1 MAFNLQQIEDL
12 HTELRKHLG
21 PVVCAA
27 LEDETVTDI
36 KCSDGQ
42 VWVTYHRRG
51 NVNTGA
57 VLSEDDRRLALNV
70 MASLLGKKINAE
82 SSSLSGELPLTGDRI
97 QGFVPPTSQEPGFY
111 IRIHA
116 PEIFTFNDYLEKGIL
131 LPWQVKVIREHIQA
145 RSNIVFSGATGSG
158 KTTLLNTALDE
169 VSGSKEHV
177 VVIEDTKEIKCNCP
191 NSSFLL
197 TNEDRSLQRLIV
209 DSMRIKPE
217 RLIIGEVRDKA
228 GLDLLRAWSTG
239 HGGGMTTVHANSV
252 AGVFQRYAQFCQ
264 EAGVPPQW
272 LLMQS
277 TIGLI
282 VQMEKIGDQRR
293 ATEIEEVRHDVIAEQ
308 MPIALT
314 RLGPS

>member
-51 NVNTGA
+51 NVNTGD

-82 SSSLSGELPLTGDRI
+82 SPSLSGELPLTGDRV
-97 QGFVPPTSQEPGFY
+97 QGFVQPISAPAFY
-111 IRIHA
+111 IRRHA
-116 PEIFTFNDYLEKGIL
+116 PEIFTFDDYVEKGIL
-131 LPWQVKVIREHIQA
+131 LPWQVKVIREHYYVQ
-145 RSNIVFSGATGSG
+145 SNVVFSGATGSG
-158 KTTLLNTALDE
+158 KTTLLNTALND
-169 VSGSKEHV
+169 SASNDHT
-177 VVIEDTKEIKCNCP
+177 VVIEDTKEIKCKHP
-191 NSSFLL
+191 NVSFLL
-197 TNEDRSLQRLIV
+197 TNETKSLQSLIM
-209 DSMRIKPE
+209 DSMRIAPS
-217 RLIIGEVRDKA
+217 RLIIGETRDRA

-239 HGGGMTTVHANSV
+239 HGGGMTTVHASSA
-252 AGVFQRYAQFCQ
+252 AGVFQRFAQFCQ

-282 VQMEKIGDQRR
+282 VHMEITTAGRR
-293 ATEIEEVRHDVIAEQ
+293 CTEIEEVRRDTVAEHI
-308 MPIALT
+308 PIALT
-314 RLGPS
+314 RLGPT

>member
-1 MAFNLQQIEDL
+1 MAFNLQQIEEL
-12 HTELRKHLG
+12 YVELRKHLG

-70 MASLLGKKINAE
+70 MASLLSKKINAE
-82 SSSLSGELPLTGDRI
+82 SPSLSGELPLTGDRV
-97 QGFVPPTSQEPGFY
+97 QGFVPPISAPAFY
-111 IRIHA
+111 IRRHA
-116 PEIFTFNDYLEKGIL
+116 PEIFTFHDYVEKGIL

-169 VSGSKEHV
+169 IRSSKEHV
-177 VVIEDTKEIKCNCP
+177 VIIEDTKEIKCKCP
-191 NSSFLL
+191 NVSFLL
-197 TNEDRSLQRLIV
+197 TNEDKPLQRVIA
-209 DSMRIKPE
+209 DAMRVKPE
-217 RLIIGEVRDKA
+217 RLIIGETRDKA
-228 GLDLLRAWSTG
+228 GLDLLRAWQTG
-239 HGGGMTTVHANSV
+239 HSGGFTTVHASSA
-252 AGVFQRYAQFCQ
+252 AGVFQRFAQFCQ

-272 LLMQS
+272 LLIQS
-277 TIGLI
+277 TIVLI
-282 VQMEKIGDQRR
+282 VHMEMTPAGRR
-293 ATEIEEVRHDVIAEQ
+293 CTAVEEVRRDGLAEHI
-308 MPIALT
+308 PIALT
-314 RLGPS
+314 RLGPP

>member
-1 MAFNLQQIEDL
+1 MAFNLQQIADL

-70 MASLLGKKINAE
+70 MAALLSKKINAE
-82 SSSLSGELPLTGDRI
+82 SPSLSGELPLTGDRV
-97 QGFVPPTSQEPGFY
+97 QGFVQPISAPAFY
-111 IRIHA
+111 IRRHA
-116 PEIFTFNDYLEKGIL
+116 PEIFTFDDYVEKGIL

-169 VSGSKEHV
+169 VSQSNDHV
-177 VVIEDTKEIKCNCP
+177 VVIEDTQEIKCKCP
-191 NSSFLL
+191 NVSFLL
-197 TNEDRSLQRLIV
+197 TSEEKPLQRVIAEI
-209 DSMRIKPE
+209 MRIKPE
-217 RLIIGEVRDKA
+217 RLIIGETRDKA
-228 GLDLLRAWSTG
+228 GLDLLRAWQTG
-239 HGGGMTTVHANSV
+239 HGGGFTTIHSTNA
-252 AGVFQRYAQFCQ
+252 AGVFQRFAQFCQ

-282 VQMEKIGDQRR
+282 VHMEITTAGRR
-293 ATEIEEVRHDVIAEQ
+293 CTEIEEVRRDTVAEHI
-308 MPIALT
+308 PIALT